1 MQRLSGTDSLFL
13 AGETPA
19 WHQHVAALSIIDP
32 SDAPNFSFDTV
43 VRSIGDRLPL
53 IPKLTWKLREVPLG
67 LHRAVWIADPNFDV
81 RRHVRRI
88 GVPAPGGPHETA
100 EVVGQILSTQLDRR
114 YPLWEIWYLEGL
126 VNGRVGFLM
135 KYHHCLLDGVAGS
148 GMAAL
153 LLDFEKSPPTRQM
166 PPLPEPEPEP
176 NGACLF
182 LQSLMPSAAA
192 PWRIAQYG
200 ARVARRGV
208 DAVGYALSNRPKPD
222 ISAMVQAPRTSFNRS
237 IGARR
242 AMAFTSVA
250 LDDLKALRRHYDV
263 KVNDVALAL
272 CSGALRFYLDDRGEL
287 PDRTLTAGV
296 PVSTRVEGDASL
308 DNQISYM
315 VVPLA
320 TDIDD
325 PAERLRAIHRHTC
338 AAKEMSAALRVHP
351 IGSIGQTAP
360 PWVLAVWMR
369 LAYESHLLS
378 YVPGM
383 MNTIVSNVPG
393 PTFPLYLAG
402 ARLTG
407 IFSASVILEG
417 MGVNMTVF
425 SFGDR
430 VDLGI
435 HVDPDLVPKP
445 WDLAAAFS
453 DALIELMAAADL
465 GPPTPVEDAFGLI
478 SRPV

>member
-19 WHQHVAALSIIDP
+19 WHQHVAGLSIIDP
-32 SDAPNFSFDTV
+32 GDAPDFSFDAV
-43 VRSIGDRLPL
+43 VRGVCDRLPL

-67 LHRAVWIADPNFDV
+67 LHRAVWIADPDFDV

-88 GVPAPGGPHETA
+88 GVPTPGGPRETA
-100 EVVGQILSTQLDRR
+100 EVVGQIVSTQLDRR
-114 YPLWEIWYLEGL
+114 HPLWEIWYLEGL

-153 LLDFEKSPPTRQM
+153 LFDFEPSPPSRQI
-166 PPLPEPEPEP
+166 PPLPEPEPAP
-176 NGACLF
+176 SDACLL
-182 LQSLMPSAAA
+182 LQSLVPSAAA
-192 PWRIAQYG
+192 PWRVARYG

-208 DAVGYALSNRPKPD
+208 DAVGYALSQRPKPD
-222 ISAMVQAPRTSFNRS
+222 VSAMMNAPRTSFNRS

-250 LDDLKALRRHYDV
+250 LDDVKALRTHFDV
-263 KVNDVALAL
+263 KVNDVVLAL
-272 CSGALRFYLDDRGEL
+272 CSGALRIYLDDRGEL

-296 PVSTRVEGDASL
+296 PVSTRVEGDVSL

-320 TDIDD
+320 TDIND
-325 PAERLRAIHRHTC
+325 PAERLRVIHRHTV

-360 PWVLAVWMR
+360 PWVLGLAMR

-378 YVPGM
+378 YIPGM

-417 MGVNMTVF
+417 MGMNMTVF
-425 SFGDR
+425 SFNDR
-430 VDLGI
+430 VDFGI
-435 HVDPDLVPKP
+435 HVDPDLVPRP
-445 WDLAAAFS
+445 WDLAAAIS

-465 GPPTPVEDAFGLI
+465 GSPTSIEDAFGLR
-478 SRPV
+478 SR

>member
-19 WHQHVAALSIIDP
+19 WHQHVAGLSVIDP
-32 SDAPNFSFDTV
+32 TGVPGFSFDAV
-43 VRSIGDRLPL
+43 VRSIGERLPL

-67 LHRAVWIADPNFDV
+67 LHRAVWTPDPDFDV

-88 GVPAPGGPHETA
+88 GVRAPGGPRETA
-100 EVVGQILSTQLDRR
+100 DVVGQIVSTQLDRR
-114 YPLWEIWYLEGL
+114 YPLWEIWYLDGL
-126 VNGRVGFLM
+126 VNGRVGFVM

-153 LLDFEKSPPTRQM
+153 LLDFEPSPAKQQIPT
-166 PPLPEPEPEP
+166 LPEPGPEP
-176 NGACLF
+176 SDVRLL
-182 LQSLMPSAAA
+182 LQSIVPSATA
-192 PWRIAQYG
+192 PWRVARYG

-208 DAVGYALSNRPKPD
+208 DAVGYALSKRPKPD
-222 ISAMVQAPRTSFNRS
+222 VSAMVQAPRTSFNHA
-237 IGARR
+237 IGPRR
-242 AMAFTSVA
+242 AMAFASVA
-250 LDDLKALRRHYDV
+250 LADVKALRVHYDV

-272 CSGALRFYLDDRGEL
+272 CSGALRIYLDDRGEL
-287 PDRTLTAGV
+287 PARTLTAGV
-296 PVSTRVEGDASL
+296 PVSTRVEGDSSL

-320 TDIDD
+320 TDIED
-325 PAERLRAIHRHTC
+325 PGARVRAIHRHSQ
-338 AAKEMSAALRVHP
+338 AAKEMNAAMRVHP
-351 IGSIGQTAP
+351 IGSLGQAAP
-360 PWVLAVWMR
+360 PWMLAAAMR

-402 ARLTG
+402 GRLTG

-417 MGVNMTVF
+417 MGVNMTIF
-425 SFGDR
+425 SFNDR
-430 VDLGI
+430 IDFGI
-435 HVDPDLVPKP
+435 HVDPDLVPEP
-445 WDLAAAFS
+445 WDLAAAIG
-453 DALIELMAAADL
+453 DALIELMDAADL
-465 GPPTPVEDAFGLI
+465 GVPAPVEDAFGLK
-478 SRPV
+478 SGVA

>member
-1 MQRLSGTDSLFL
+1 MKRLSGTDALFL
-13 AGETPA
+13 AGETPS
-19 WHQHVAALSIIDP
+19 WHQHVAGLSIIEP
-32 SDAPNFSFDTV
+32 SGVADFSFDAV
-43 VRSIGDRLPL
+43 VRSIGERLPL

-67 LHRAVWIADPNFDV
+67 LHRAVWIADPDFDV

-88 GVPAPGGPHETA
+88 GVAAPGGPRETA
-100 EVVGQILSTQLDRR
+100 DTVGQILSTQLDRR
-114 YPLWEIWYLEGL
+114 HPLWEIWYLEGL

-153 LLDFEKSPPTRQM
+153 LFDFEPAPTKQPI
-166 PPLPEPEPEP
+166 PPLPAPDREPSD
-176 NGACLF
+176 AF
-182 LQSLMPSAAA
+182 FFVQSVVSSATA
-192 PWRIAQYG
+192 PCRLARYG
-200 ARVARRGV
+200 ARLARRGIDTMV
-208 DAVGYALSNRPKPD
+208 FVVSQRPKPD
-222 ISAMVQAPRTSFNRS
+222 VSAMLQAPRTSFNRS

-242 AMAFTSVA
+242 SMAFTSVA
-250 LDDLKALRRHYDV
+250 LRDVKALREHYDV
-263 KVNDVALAL
+263 KINDIVLAL
-272 CSGALRFYLDDRGEL
+272 CSGALRTYLDDRGEL
-287 PDRTLTAGV
+287 PMRTLTAGV

-320 TDIDD
+320 TDVDD
-325 PAERLRAIHRHTC
+325 PAERVFAIHRHTL
-338 AAKEMSAALRVHP
+338 AAKELRAAMRAHP
-351 IGSIGQTAP
+351 IGSLGETAP
-360 PWVLAVWMR
+360 PWVLAAAMR
-369 LAYESHLLS
+369 LAYASHLLS

-417 MGVNMTVF
+417 MGVNMTIF

-430 VDLGI
+430 VDFGI
-435 HVDPDLVPKP
+435 HVDPDLVPRP
-445 WDLAAAFS
+445 WELAAGVS
-453 DALIELMAAADL
+453 GALKELMAAADL
-465 GPPTPVEDAFGLI
+465 GAPTSVEDAFGLQ
-478 SRPV
+478 S